1 MTDDFFKKIK
11 AKKSKEKK
19 KKSQNTAVSSLTTNV
34 RQHGFILPSFQI
46 SSNQKNIAPLEFI
59 FSSAFH
65 LILKVLQEKKK
76 IFTYNILQ
84 L

>member
-1 MTDDFFKKIK
+1 MTDDFFLKIK
-11 AKKSKEKK
+11 AKKFKEKN
-19 KKSQNTAVSSLTTNV
+19 KSQNTLVSSLTTNI

-65 LILKVLQEKKK
+65 LILKVLQEKK